1 MIFHSYSMFN
11 YQRATAADLVIHQA
25 DILCVQKHTA
35 SSCRAVDF
43 LVPEI
48 HSAWAGT
55 SCNQL
60 LANLINGKS
69 WGPCKGLATY
79 LWPVGLFQ
87 GYLLHPQSSI

>member
-1 MIFHSYSMFN
+1 MFN
-11 YQRATAADLVIHQA
+11 YQRATDADLVIHQA

-35 SSCRAVDF
+35 SSCTAVDL

-60 LANLINGKS
+60 L
-69 WGPCKGLATY
+69 GPSKPHQWQILGTLQGSSH
-79 LWPVGLFQ
+79 LSMPVGLFQ